1 MFASGAITI
10 PDGLV
15 GDSSPRSS
23 LRIASLRP
31 GACLRIKG
39 TGSQYFLLVVDPETN
54 LVVCQ
59 GGTKPVFR
67 DRPRLTHL
75 DGAGQSQ
82 QVHHP
87 GEIRACYGMVFRF
100 PGDDRPCL
108 TSSTVP
114 YSGIEWLDAI
124 PVRHDAFQSIAH
136 AYWGGQAVLGDP
148 EYVAAYQDFLEIV
161 PAALQKRAEE
171 ALQSFS
177 PRARVLLLSVF
188 QHAYQGGSLARV
200 LDLFDY
206 QEARHWSLAPPE
218 VRGEPQTEADLRY
231 WRELCMM
238 AGHLIPA
245 EFRSLQALA
254 A

>member
-1 MFASGAITI
+1 MFASGPVTI

-15 GDSSPRSS
+15 VDSLPQSS
-23 LRIASLRP
+23 LRIASLRS
-31 GACLRIKG
+31 GTCLRIKG

-59 GGTKPVFR
+59 GGTKPIFR
-67 DRPRLTHL
+67 DRPQLTHL

-82 QVHHP
+82 RVHHP
-87 GEIRACYGMVFRF
+87 GEIRACYSMVFRF
-100 PGDDRPCL
+100 PSELRPCL

-114 YSGIEWLDAI
+114 QYGIEWLDKI
-124 PVRHDAFQSIAH
+124 PVRYDAFLAIAH

-148 EYVAAYQDFLEIV
+148 EYVDAYQDFMAVV
-161 PAALQKRAEE
+161 PAALQTRTQES
-171 ALQSFS
+171 LQSFS

-188 QHAYQGGSLARV
+188 WHAYQNGSLARV
-200 LDLFDY
+200 LNLFDY
-206 QEARHWSLAPPE
+206 QKIRHWSRASIE
-218 VRGEPQTEADLRY
+218 VRGEPRSEADLRY

-238 AGHLIPA
+238 AGLPIPA
-245 EFRSLQALA
+245 EFRSLQAVA